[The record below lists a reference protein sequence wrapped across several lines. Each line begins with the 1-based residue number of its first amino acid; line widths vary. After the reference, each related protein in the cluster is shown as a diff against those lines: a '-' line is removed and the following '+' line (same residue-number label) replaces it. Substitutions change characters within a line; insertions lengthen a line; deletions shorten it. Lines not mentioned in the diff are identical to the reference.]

1 MQCSALPIGWQ
12 RFCADDGAKFK
23 NSPTSDGSKS
33 SIDQV
38 AKLDTDRLLAVT
50 TTVFGV
56 PTIRYVTTAP
66 NARNLMQV
74 SPKARYWEVNSSL
87 SAATIKGSLSVFGS
101 EFRCLIARSRQK
113 LLGLRSNLLGLT
125 SAAIVTSLRRTK

>member
-56 PTIRYVTTAP
+56 T
-66 NARNLMQV
+66 ND
-74 SPKARYWEVNSSL
+74 
-87 SAATIKGSLSVFGS
+87 
-101 EFRCLIARSRQK
+101 
-113 LLGLRSNLLGLT
+113 
-125 SAAIVTSLRRTK
+125 SLRYYSAKRPQLNVGKPEGPFLGG